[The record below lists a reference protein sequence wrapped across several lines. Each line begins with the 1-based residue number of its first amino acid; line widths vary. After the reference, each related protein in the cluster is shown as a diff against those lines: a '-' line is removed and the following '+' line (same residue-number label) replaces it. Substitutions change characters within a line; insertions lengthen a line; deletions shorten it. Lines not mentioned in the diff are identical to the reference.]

1 MAAPARAIASA
12 VGEWW
17 RRAGR
22 LVADYVIYP
31 RLIRRGIPLHPL
43 MVILAVL
50 CGAELDGIAGMFLAV
65 PVVGILSWSIA
76 TPSNGAGDTQ
86 ETAADLAVTS
96 PGG

>member
-1 MAAPARAIASA
+1 LIRLLLVIAIVMVLVRLIQGPPSHLTQSEDDGFEMAAPARAIASA

-31 RLIRRGIPLHPL
+31 RLIRRGIPL
-43 MVILAVL
+43 
-50 CGAELDGIAGMFLAV
+50 
-65 PVVGILSWSIA
+65 
-76 TPSNGAGDTQ
+76 
-86 ETAADLAVTS
+86 LAVTS

>member
-31 RLIRRGIPLHPL
+31 RLIRRGIPL
-43 MVILAVL
+43 
-50 CGAELDGIAGMFLAV
+50 
-65 PVVGILSWSIA
+65 
-76 TPSNGAGDTQ
+76 
-86 ETAADLAVTS
+86 LAVTS